1 MTYKIG
7 VTFSQ
12 EYPVYVKSF
21 CRGLNGTYDVEEIE
35 MPFRD
40 LTKQEIDIIIPR
52 LKPYD
57 AILVRSGIFTSTILR
72 SLPNLRVICVH
83 GAGYDQIDYNEAAK
97 LGIAVLNTPG
107 ANANAVIEL
116 TMTLMLIQVRNLYES
131 IYHLKAG
138 HNWESAKIC
147 GGELSGKVLGLLG
160 AGKIGFEVA
169 KRATMF
175 GMKVNIYDPY
185 LSNNNFENGLNFCS
199 CLDEML
205 INADIISLHAP
216 LTDQTRHIIC
226 GSTIAKM
233 KRGAIVINT
242 SRGGLINEKDLY
254 DALVSQK
261 ISAAALDVFETEPI
275 DIHNKLLD
283 LSNVIATPHIG
294 GSTVESLEKV
304 AYMAGQEIREFL
316 ETGKSKFIVNF

>member
-1 MTYKIG
+1 
-7 VTFSQ
+7 
-12 EYPVYVKSF
+12 
-21 CRGLNGTYDVEEIE
+21 
-35 MPFRD
+35 
-40 LTKQEIDIIIPR
+40 
-52 LKPYD
+52 
-57 AILVRSGIFTSTILR
+57 
-72 SLPNLRVICVH
+72 
-83 GAGYDQIDYNEAAK
+83 
-97 LGIAVLNTPG
+97 
-107 ANANAVIEL
+107 
-116 TMTLMLIQVRNLYES
+116 
-131 IYHLKAG
+131 
-138 HNWESAKIC
+138 
-147 GGELSGKVLGLLG
+147 
-160 AGKIGFEVA
+160 
-169 KRATMF
+169 
-175 GMKVNIYDPY
+175 MKVNIYDPY

-316 ETGKSKFIVNF
+316 ETGKSKFIVNFSSLITSRLNHFFAILFSFLVLLFHLLYLVQLQLDIFYC